1 MKLKNIKEVEE
12 FRKVVNKCKQEVY
25 IKSQNGDV
33 YNLKS
38 PLNEY
43 VALSKLLGE
52 HGDELELFANNKEDE
67 MLLINFLYNLEK

>member
-25 IKSQNGDV
+25 IKSQDGDV

-38 PLNEY
+38 PLNGIEQTFGR
-43 VALSKLLGE
+43 AWR
-52 HGDELELFANNKEDE
+52 
-67 MLLINFLYNLEK
+67 